1 MTLSGVFEVLGKIS
15 EEEQNIWFLT
25 FSFESC
31 QDKDEIIVEIRELV
45 ELFKFLAW

>member
-1 MTLSGVFEVLGKIS
+1 MTLSVFFEVLGKIP
-15 EEEQNIWFLT
+15 EEQKIWFLT